1 MYMYN
6 NNIICVY
13 PSNKQEDIYKLT
25 SPKRKKNKKKK
36 KKFLMKAKKKK
47 KNSTYSHVI
56 QLCLTHKYWLYLH
69 Y

>member
-25 SPKRKKNKKKK
+25 SPKRKKKQKKKQK
-36 KKFLMKAKKKK
+36 KISTTIQFLYKFISSLFLQT
-47 KNSTYSHVI
+47 N
-56 QLCLTHKYWLYLH
+56 
-69 Y
+69 